1 MDHNSLISIVS
12 LIIVL
17 LFCLFSVFLLT
28 VKTKKKLSNRLLAGF
43 LIVTSIDISVF
54 FYHDFIDF
62 PIWVEMLRMRLSSFK
77 DPLLFL
83 YILSVI
89 YSDFK
94 LKPKHLL
101 LAIPWLTIILILFP
115 NFFMVGKNA
124 QTAFVENYTN
134 TFEFKIINNINNL
147 LEIAYIIAQAY
158 YLIRFRKLLLE
169 NYTGKEAFYN
179 YHWLKQ
185 LIIFILIGQF
195 LTIIKGYVR
204 DSGQFDDATTNAF
217 RLGLLIFV
225 LFIGLWLIF
234 KALIAPKLFRGIGVN
249 LKLSKEIIS
258 EDQIDTSQIH
268 CEEINK
274 LKQIMETNEPFLDA
288 SLTINKLSRQLN
300 MSSRELSV
308 LINQELNQHFFDFIN
323 AYRIEKAK
331 NILKDSS
338 QKKLTVLEI
347 LYEVGFNSKSS
358 FNTAFKKHTGTTPT
372 NYRKTQ

>member
-217 RLGLLIFV
+217 RLGLLIFG

-268 CEEINK
+268 SEEINK
-274 LKQIMETNEPFLDA
+274 LKQIMVTNEPFLDA

>member
-62 PIWVEMLRMRLSSFK
+62 PIWVEMLRIRLSSFK

-101 LAIPWLTIILILFP
+101 LAIPWLTTILILFP
-115 NFFMVGKNA
+115 NFFIVGRNA
-124 QTAFVENYTN
+124 QIAFVENYTN

-147 LEIAYIIAQAY
+147 LEIAYIIAQVY

-217 RLGLLIFV
+217 RLGLLIFG

-268 CEEINK
+268 SEEINK
-274 LKQIMETNEPFLDA
+274 LKQVMVTNEPFLDA